1 MSHRDGYNRI
11 DVTSLRLPGID
22 LAGLL
27 RREWLMGLQG

>member
-11 DVTSLRLPGID
+11 DVTSLRLPGTGQ
-22 LAGLL
+22 AGFL